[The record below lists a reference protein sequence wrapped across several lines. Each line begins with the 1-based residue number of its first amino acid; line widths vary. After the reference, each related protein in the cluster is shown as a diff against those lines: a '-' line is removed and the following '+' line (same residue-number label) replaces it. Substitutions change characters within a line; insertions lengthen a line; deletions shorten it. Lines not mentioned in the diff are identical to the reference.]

1 MRKEQQEK
9 GEFVKYDRRC
19 LALSQS
25 EIRQKMANGEKYV
38 IRLKMPDKHKFRF
51 MT

>member
-19 LALSQS
+19 LALES
-25 EIRQKMANGEKYV
+25 IRDKAKDGKWRKICNP
-38 IRLKMPDKHKFRF
+38 LKNA
-51 MT
+51 